1 MKKRVLSCVMAAAM
15 MLTMAACGGSATSE
29 SSPAQS
35 GAEQSKQAQ
44 SEEVKEEK
52 TSDFV
57 LVNGLD
63 AIKEKGKLTIGL
75 MAAIPPYEF
84 HYINNGT
91 DEIVGSDI
99 ELIKAICAELGVE
112 YEIKDM
118 EFSGLLASL
127 QANKIDMIVSSMA
140 PTLER
145 QENADF
151 SDVYYEC
158 DYYITIHKDSADTIK
173 TAEDLAGKTIGVQ
186 ATSTMEFI
194 VDEQIPQATKKQII
208 NASDL
213 VVELNAKKVDG
224 IITDIDTAKLYCL
237 ANPDFVMTD
246 ISYEAS
252 GDALGAAIAMPK
264 GTDEEVKEV
273 INGVIAE
280 MRPKMRGYVD
290 HYIEMVDPATI
301 S

>member
-1 MKKRVLSCVMAAAM
+1 MKKKILSLVLGTAMAVTLLAG
-15 MLTMAACGGSATSE
+15 CGSSTNNAATS
-29 SSPAQS
+29 SSTDSAS
-35 GAEQSKQAQ
+35 AVEDTATEAS
-44 SEEVKEEK
+44 
-52 TSDFV
+52 SDFV

-84 HYINNGT
+84 HYVDGGN

-99 ELIKAICAELGVE
+99 ELIKAICEALEVD

-158 DYYITIHKDSADTIK
+158 DYYITIHKDSADEIK
-173 TAEDLAGKTIGVQ
+173 TAEDLEGKTIGVQ
-186 ATSTMEFI
+186 ATSTMEII
-194 VDEQIPQATKKQII
+194 VDEQIPQAEKKQII

-213 VVELNAKKVDG
+213 TVELNAKKVDG
-224 IITDIDTAKLYCL
+224 IITDVDTAKLYCK
-237 ANPDFVMTD
+237 ANPDLVMTE
-246 ISYEAS
+246 ISYEAK

-264 GTDEEVKEV
+264 GTAQEVKDV
-273 INGVIAE
+273 INKVIADI
-280 MRPKMRGYVD
+280 RPSMRGYVD
-290 HYIEMVDPATI
+290 QYIELVDPDTI